1 MRRAGLRG
9 RLVQCSKFNVSGL
22 VWPLQ
27 TYWLLLAV
35 SQDQPKNKYVAELRD
50 CCERAALEGSWVR
63 TSAAALGCPSFHRQG
78 CRKRVPCWDSMKGH
92 MDHVLC
98 SVGIE

>member
-1 MRRAGLRG
+1 M
-9 RLVQCSKFNVSGL
+9 V
-22 VWPLQ
+22 Q

-63 TSAAALGCPSFHRQG
+63 
-78 CRKRVPCWDSMKGH
+78 
-92 MDHVLC
+92 
-98 SVGIE
+98 

>member
-1 MRRAGLRG
+1 MKTRCAQISETAHAEANM
-9 RLVQCSKFNVSGL
+9 LVV
-22 VWPLQ
+22 Q

-63 TSAAALGCPSFHRQG
+63 HLETRNNML
-78 CRKRVPCWDSMKGH
+78 VVGH
-92 MDHVLC
+92 AEDAQADAT
-98 SVGIE
+98 

>member
-1 MRRAGLRG
+1 MM
-9 RLVQCSKFNVSGL
+9 
-22 VWPLQ
+22 Q

-63 TSAAALGCPSFHRQG
+63 ELPCLPSACQCSSGA
-78 CRKRVPCWDSMKGH
+78 CRACT
-92 MDHVLC
+92 
-98 SVGIE
+98 